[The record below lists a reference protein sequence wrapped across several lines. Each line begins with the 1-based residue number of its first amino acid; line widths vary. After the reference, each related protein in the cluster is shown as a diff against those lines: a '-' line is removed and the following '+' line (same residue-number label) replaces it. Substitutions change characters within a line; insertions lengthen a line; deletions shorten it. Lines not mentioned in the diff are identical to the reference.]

1 MFRGHEKKLFKSI
14 VSEASSRVPLTFHV
28 GLLWRETQRKCD
40 LRRHHVSVANN
51 KLDYCIRKIVE
62 LRRQVKNREDAID
75 RNESL
80 AKPK

>member
-1 MFRGHEKKLFKSI
+1 MFREHEKKLFKSI

-28 GLLWRETQRKCD
+28 GLLWRETQRKYD

-62 LRRQVKNREDAID
+62 LRRQVKNRGDTID
-75 RNESL
+75 SQE
-80 AKPK
+80 